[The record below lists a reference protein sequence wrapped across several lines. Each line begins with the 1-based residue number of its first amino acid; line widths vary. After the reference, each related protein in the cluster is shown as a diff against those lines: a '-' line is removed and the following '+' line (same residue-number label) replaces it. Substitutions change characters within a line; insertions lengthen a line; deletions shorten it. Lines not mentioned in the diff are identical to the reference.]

1 LSQDKALEEYA
12 ALMIA
17 LACRDAAGVPGV
29 YRLGS
34 RLGAHQENMRFIGV
48 FVEVRQL
55 NRLHS
60 ELRGF
65 YFW

>member
-1 LSQDKALEEYA
+1 
-12 ALMIA
+12 MIA
-17 LACRDAAGVPGV
+17 LTCREAAGVPGV

-48 FVEVRQL
+48 FVEFRQL

-65 YFW
+65 YFR